1 MMNLKTALALS
12 AGAALFATAG
22 CSSSSSNP
30 ANGKSDASMEAS
42 GDEAGGVDDSGSQD
56 EGGDAA
62 TCMPTS
68 PDKGCAS
75 GTTCCFDPMSALS
88 GGIAALASGLK
99 GNCSDPAACTGSVQ
113 VKCLT
118 TDGCA
123 AGQVCCLSSTSL
135 GPGAAEAGAGAGGIA
150 GLLSFNAITTCQ
162 TSCPAGQVQACKVDS
177 DCMGTNA
184 GMVCSPLSLG
194 ALGGGA
200 AGGAVGGGML
210 TAILGGLATE
220 TVCSPSDGGTVTSE
234 GGTSDAAA
242 PDAGPPDGGPATDA
256 GVADA
261 PADGG

>member
-30 ANGKSDASMEAS
+30 ATGNGDASMEAS
-42 GDEAGGVDDSGSQD
+42 NDEASVDDSGSQD
-56 EGGDAA
+56 EGDAA
-62 TCMPTS
+62 TCSPTS

-88 GGIAALASGLK
+88 GGIAALAGGLK
-99 GNCSDPAACTGSVQ
+99 GSCADPTACTGSVQ

-135 GPGAAEAGAGAGGIA
+135 GPGAAEAGAGAGGIGA
-150 GLLSFNAITTCQ
+150 LLGFNAVTTCQ
-162 TSCPAGQVQACKVDS
+162 TTCPAGQVQACKVDS

-220 TVCSPSDGGTVTSE
+220 TVCSPPSDGGTAASD

-242 PDAGPPDGGPATDA
+242 PPEGGPATDA
-256 GVADA
+256 GAADA
-261 PADGG
+261 SADGG

>member
-30 ANGKSDASMEAS
+30 AKSNGGDASMEAS
-42 GDEAGGVDDSGSQD
+42 DEASVDDSGSQD

-62 TCMPTS
+62 TCMPTN

-88 GGIAALASGLK
+88 GGIAALTSGLK
-99 GNCSDPAACTGSVQ
+99 GNCSDPTTCTGSVQ

-194 ALGGGA
+194 ALGG
-200 AGGAVGGGML
+200 AGGGGML

-220 TVCSPSDGGTVTSE
+220 MVCSPPDGGVATSDGGM
-234 GGTSDAAA
+234 SDAAA